1 MKISFIAVVCVAVAT
16 RAIRLDCE
24 AESKAQADV
33 EAGFLD
39 LLREKVCD
47 KSPAY
52 QPPVVMAARPAP
64 IVAAPTPPTGDKL
77 ATSKSG

>member
-33 EAGFLD
+33 EAGFMD
-39 LLREKVCD
+39 LLKGHICD
-47 KSPAY
+47 KSPAP
-52 QPPVVMAARPAP
+52 QPPVVMAARP
-64 IVAAPTPPTGDKL
+64 
-77 ATSKSG
+77 